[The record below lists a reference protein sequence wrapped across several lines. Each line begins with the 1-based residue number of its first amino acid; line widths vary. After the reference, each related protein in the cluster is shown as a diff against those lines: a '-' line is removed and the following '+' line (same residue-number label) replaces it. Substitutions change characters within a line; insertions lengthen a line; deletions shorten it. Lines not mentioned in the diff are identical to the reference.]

1 MCYRLIQE
9 GGEELE
15 MVRLSKDLKTLAK
28 QTKATKYG
36 DVMKLLRLTLSG
48 LQVFDKS
55 AYAFL

>member
-55 AYAFL
+55 SYAFL